1 MNFEEEKLVLQQRVM
16 QYAIDIQNGTIK
28 SGLKVKQMIDR
39 FFNDLKKVE
48 KNEYPYYVD
57 WNELLKFNRW
67 SGMFKH
73 TKGIIAGERIQL
85 TDYQLFLAANIFCF
99 KQKETG
105 FRRFR
110 EAYIQVG
117 RKNAKSQFLAIV
129 VSYVAFLSDE
139 QEEIYISSW
148 TRDQSN
154 LVYNE
159 TLNQIRAVEMLK
171 SKYSDSYNMIT
182 VKNNGSI
189 IKALSREARKTGDGT
204 NPSVAVLDEYKDNQT
219 SELRDAQK
227 TGMIARRN
235 PLLVVITTAGFD
247 LEVPCHDDY
256 EYYSRVLNPDDDSE
270 NAEIFIAIYELDKG
284 DDVKDESNWIKA
296 NPIVATYERGMEA
309 LRGDLK
315 IALEQPEKMRAFLTK
330 NMNLW
335 VDQKEDGYMDM
346 SKWKK
351 GLVEG
356 YKYEDM
362 DKLLEGWKV
371 YVGLDLSMTT
381 DLTSIGIVAVKSG
394 KFRVFQH
401 SFMPG
406 DKYEERMSR
415 DRVRY
420 DMFVDGGYL
429 ERTEGNVVDYRFVK
443 QWILNFNKK
452 QDIAELGYDK
462 WNALHIAQE
471 LEASNITVVEIPQS
485 VSHLS
490 IPTKEFR
497 EAVYSGKVEHF
508 GDPLLKWA
516 INNAVLKMDEQEN
529 VMIGKKV
536 SKNRI
541 DPIAAVINA
550 FARAMY
556 DDQRI
561 DLNERIMSDDFSF

>member
-1 MNFEEEKLVLQQRVM
+1 MNFEQEKLELQRRVI
-16 QYAIDIQNGTIK
+16 QYATDIQEGKIK
-28 SGLKVKQMIDR
+28 SGKKVKWMVQR
-39 FFNDLKKVE
+39 FFNDLKKVGDTD
-48 KNEYPYYVD
+48 YPFFID
-57 WNELLKFNRW
+57 WQELLKFNRW
-67 SGMFKH
+67 AGMFKH
-73 TKGIIAGERIQL
+73 SKGIIAGEAIRL
-85 TDYQLFLAANIFCF
+85 TDYQLFLSTNIFCF
-99 KQKETG
+99 KHKETG

-129 VSYVAFLSDE
+129 VSYIAFLSDE

-159 TLNQIRAVEMLK
+159 ALGQIKKVDMLK
-171 SKYSDSYNMIT
+171 GKYSDSYNMIT
-182 VKNNGSI
+182 VENNGSI

-227 TGMIARRN
+227 TGMIARKN

-247 LEVPCHDDY
+247 LNVPCYEDY
-256 EYYSRVLNPDDDSE
+256 QYYSRILNPDDDAE
-270 NAEIFIAIYELDKG
+270 NDEIFIAIYELDKE

-296 NPIVATYERGMEA
+296 NPIVATYERGLEA

-330 NMNLW
+330 NMNIW

-346 SKWKK
+346 KKWEKCKVETNKSMKELLK
-351 GLVEG
+351 G
-356 YKYEDM
+356 
-362 DKLLEGWKV
+362 WNI

-381 DLTSIGIVAVKSG
+381 DLTSVGVVAVRSG
-394 KFRVFQH
+394 RFRVFQH
-401 SFMPG
+401 SFMP
-406 DKYEERMSR
+406 DDMYNERMSR
-415 DRVRY
+415 DKVRY
-420 DMFVDGGYL
+420 DVFVEGDYL
-429 ERTEGNVVDYRFVK
+429 ERTSGNVVDYRFVK
-443 QWILNFNKK
+443 QWIIDFFDSNSIK
-452 QDIAELGYDK
+452 ELGYDK
-462 WNALHIAQE
+462 WNALHLAQE
-471 LEASNITVVEIPQS
+471 LEAAGITVVEIPQS
-485 VSHLS
+485 LAQLS

-516 INNAVLKMDEQEN
+516 VTNAVLKMDEQEN

-550 FARAMY
+550 YARAMY
-556 DDQRI
+556 DDQKV
-561 DLNERIMSDDFSF
+561 DLNDYIMSENFSF